1 MASLLDMAREALTP
15 NVVERASSLIGE
27 NTTATRRGLESALP
41 SVLAG
46 TLGQAATPSGAE
58 RLLSTITGARYGAD
72 TLTGLGRQLGGG
84 GTTETLLNT
93 GSRLLSGLF
102 GGQVDGVA
110 DAVAGAG
117 GMGRGAAT
125 TLLRMA
131 APIVMSVLG
140 MRVASG
146 GLDAGGLSRLLT
158 GERSSI
164 LNAAPA
170 GLTSLLG
177 LRDPVTL
184 PGPEAAARTSN
195 RRDTIEPPIE
205 PVRERTGWSW
215 WPAALAGLAA
225 LALLYFLSPGRETQT
240 ARVDTPPPAQTTPP
254 PAAKPEPAPAPAPPT
269 TTEPSA
275 APAASVR
282 EPATAPTP
290 SSGSSAVTAGDL
302 GQISEFLTGTGAT
315 PKSFTLSD
323 VNFETGS
330 ARLTSSAQQT
340 ITGLADVLKAHPSAR
355 VRLEGHTDSS
365 GDPAANKRL
374 SEQRAA
380 AVKSALVAGG
390 APAKG
395 IEVAGLGA
403 EQPVAD
409 NETDAGRAQNR
420 RTELVVVQR

>member
-1 MASLLDMAREALTP
+1 MASLLDMARETLTP

-27 NTTATRRGLESALP
+27 NATATRRGLESAIP

-46 TLGQAATPSGAE
+46 VLGQAATPSGSE

-93 GSRLLSGLF
+93 GARLLSGLF

-125 TLLRMA
+125 TLLRLA

-140 MRVASG
+140 TRIASG

-184 PGPEAAARTSN
+184 PAYEPAARTSN

-205 PVRERTGWSW
+205 PVRERSGWSW

-282 EPATAPTP
+282 EPAPATTP
-290 SSGSSAVTAGDL
+290 SGDIV
-302 GQISEFLTGTGAT
+302 GQITEFLTGAGAT
-315 PKSFTLSD
+315 PKSFVLSD
-323 VNFETGS
+323 VNFETGT

-340 ITGLADVLKAHPSAR
+340 IAALAGLLKAHPSAR

-365 GDPAANKRL
+365 GDAASNKRL

-380 AVKSALVAGG
+380 AVKSALVAAG
-390 APAKG
+390 ASANR